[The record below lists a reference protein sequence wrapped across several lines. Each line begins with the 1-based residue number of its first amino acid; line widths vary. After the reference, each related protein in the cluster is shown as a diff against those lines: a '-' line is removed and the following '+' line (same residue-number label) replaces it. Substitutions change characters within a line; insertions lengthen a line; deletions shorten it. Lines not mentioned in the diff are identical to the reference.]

1 MGGAAGS
8 YAGPMLLALVPR
20 LALALTF
27 GQTEAAG
34 AAPAD
39 PAAELKECDAI
50 LADRKRET
58 ARACYEVVRLGH
70 PGTPEAHD
78 AERAVALIAAMPA
91 DPTPQPAGARRA
103 PADPSKPGFYVM
115 EPYSHRTNERLRLS
129 TWEKLDF
136 GTTAFLYG
144 LATGAAFSG
153 AIDSGDSPLPAMV
166 TGSLLY
172 TGLAVAYVNTA
183 TLDRGDLPLVLAITS
198 YLPITAGLVTLT
210 TRNESDETAGGLIA
224 GSALVSLPLAYWAAA
239 STDLDPG
246 DTQLVRDL
254 GFWCGVWG
262 VTGALSAEFPTDR
275 SVGVAGLIGLYGG
288 LGLGLLVARTTNVSL
303 ERVRVSTWGGYGGAI
318 VGGLIGLTSGSAER
332 GPSGSSISAGVAV
345 GSGLGLL
352 ITFLATSSIDN
363 VPADAQFQDPR
374 SATLRYLQPALLPV
388 VERDGRTR
396 PRPGLQLVRGTF

>member
-1 MGGAAGS
+1 
-8 YAGPMLLALVPR
+8 LR
-20 LALALTF
+20 L
-27 GQTEAAG
+27 E
-34 AAPAD
+34 
-39 PAAELKECDAI
+39 
-50 LADRKRET
+50 
-58 ARACYEVVRLGH
+58 H

-91 DPTPQPAGARRA
+91 YPTAPQPGSFRPG

-115 EPYSHRTNERLRLS
+115 EPYSHRTNERLRLT

-198 YLPITAGLVTLT
+198 YLPVTAGLVVLINQ
-210 TRNESDETAGGLIA
+210 NESDETAGGLIA
-224 GSALVSLPLAYWAAA
+224 GSGLVSLPLAYWAAA

-254 GFWCGVWG
+254 GFWCAVWG

-288 LGLGLLVARTTNVSL
+288 LGLGLLVARTTDVSL
-303 ERVRVSTWGGYGGAI
+303 ERVRVTTWGGYGGAI
-318 VGGLIGLTSGSAER
+318 VGGLIGLAGGGEH
-332 GPSGSSISAGVAV
+332 GPSGSEISAGVAV
-345 GSGLGLL
+345 GSGLGVL
-352 ITFLATSSIDN
+352 ITFLATSSIDD
-363 VPADAQFQDPR
+363 VPADATFQSPR
-374 SATLRYLQPALLPV
+374 AATLRYLQPALLPV

-396 PRPGLQLVRGTF
+396 PRLGLQLVRGTF